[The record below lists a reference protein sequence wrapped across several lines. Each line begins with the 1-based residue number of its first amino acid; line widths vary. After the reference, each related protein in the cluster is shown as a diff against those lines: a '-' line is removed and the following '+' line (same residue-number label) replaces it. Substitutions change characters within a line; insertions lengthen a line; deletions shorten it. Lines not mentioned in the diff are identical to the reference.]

1 MRFFQRK
8 GLFLDRVAVTGQDL
22 TGMFLWDNLI
32 DLKNQTLAGEQPVV
46 SSLDLCLKHLTY
58 FLVYFK

>member
-1 MRFFQRK
+1 MRFFQWK

-46 SSLDLCLKHLTY
+46 SSPDSLSKTSDLFFSL
-58 FLVYFK
+58 F